1 MRHTWLALRARRIR
15 RILAALDS
23 VSTCWSWSINTHT
36 KKKLPWPTSSHLE
49 RPALSRT
56 YMRSYNLLPPAAQTT
71 SSPHFSS
78 GIRPAQGYSRE
89 SETRARVKNHPT
101 RERRDE
107 GERKKLSPSR
117 LAFLAWDDF
126 HARSTI
132 PEEKWGLLVVCLQR
146 ELPCISF
153 NGQSTTSTYMSSTN
167 LKLSDTTAVKWQASC
182 SLEPCTWRTVCN
194 RTTFTL
200 FFYKISSKI

>member
-1 MRHTWLALRARRIR
+1 MRHMVGFASEKDKANPGRSEFSFHLLMLVHKR
-15 RILAALDS
+15 
-23 VSTCWSWSINTHT
+23 
-36 KKKLPWPTSSHLE
+36 KKKKNCLGQHPSIE

-56 YMRSYNLLPPAAQTT
+56 YMRSYNPLPPAAQTT

-78 GIRPAQGYSRE
+78 GIRPAQGYSRA
-89 SETRARVKNHPT
+89 SETRARVKNHPK

-167 LKLSDTTAVKWQASC
+167 LKLSDTTAVK
-182 SLEPCTWRTVCN
+182 
-194 RTTFTL
+194 
-200 FFYKISSKI
+200 

>member
-1 MRHTWLALRARRIR
+1 MVGFASKKDKANPGRSGFSFHLLIFVHKR
-15 RILAALDS
+15 
-23 VSTCWSWSINTHT
+23 
-36 KKKLPWPTSSHLE
+36 KKKLPWSTSSHLE

-56 YMRSYNLLPPAAQTT
+56 YMRSYNLLPSAAQTT

-78 GIRPAQGYSRE
+78 GIRPAQGYSRA

-107 GERKKLSPSR
+107 GERKKLSTSR

-146 ELPCISF
+146 ELPRISF

-182 SLEPCTWRTVCN
+182 SLEPCTWRTVCI
-194 RTTFTL
+194 RTSFTL
-200 FFYKISSKI
+200 FFYQISSEI